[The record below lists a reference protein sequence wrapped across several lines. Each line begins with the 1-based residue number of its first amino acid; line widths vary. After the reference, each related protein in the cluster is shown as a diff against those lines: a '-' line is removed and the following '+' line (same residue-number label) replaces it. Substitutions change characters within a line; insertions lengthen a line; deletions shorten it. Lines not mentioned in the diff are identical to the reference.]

1 LERSANELNM
11 SWVDFCIALPFQ
23 RYNPVEKAMCLTY
36 NRIRVCNLT
45 DCLESVYSRK
55 EKERKKLSFL
65 RVNVTHGYTITK
77 PFPLKKKN
85 YLCKKY
91 R

>member
-1 LERSANELNM
+1 
-11 SWVDFCIALPFQ
+11 
-23 RYNPVEKAMCLTY
+23 MCLTY

-77 PFPLKKKN
+77 PLRKKIICVKSTD
-85 YLCKKY
+85 KKDV
-91 R
+91 